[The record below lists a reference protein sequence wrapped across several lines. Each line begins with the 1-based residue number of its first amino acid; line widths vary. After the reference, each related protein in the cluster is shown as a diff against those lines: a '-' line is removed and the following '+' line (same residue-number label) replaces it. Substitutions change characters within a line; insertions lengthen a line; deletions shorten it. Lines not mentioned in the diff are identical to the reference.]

1 MSSRSTRQRKEV
13 ARRKYEKY
21 QERKRAEATRK
32 RHFRIIVAVVLVVA
46 LLIAGTFWVVGKGGD
61 DEGETPQTEPGTPL
75 VFSQPEQVL
84 AEGTP
89 ATATLQTNKGTISFD
104 LNTKDAP
111 KNSNSLA
118 FLAQQGFF
126 DATPCHRLTTDPSL
140 SVLQCGS
147 PDGSGNGGPGY
158 TVEDENLPKSGDDNY
173 PAGTVAM
180 AEPAG
185 GEAGSQFFLVYEDST
200 LPPDYTVVGEITE
213 GLNVLR
219 AIGKDGTANGTGDG
233 PPIKPITIETF
244 AVDQA

>member
-21 QERKRAEATRK
+21 QERKRAEAARK
-32 RHFRIIVAVVLVVA
+32 RHFRIILVVIVIVA
-46 LLIAGTFWVVGKGGD
+46 LLIAATFWVVSMTD
-61 DEGETPQTEPGTPL
+61 NGEEEPQTQPGNPL

-84 AEGTP
+84 AAGTS
-89 ATATLQTNKGTISFD
+89 ATATLQTNKGTITFD
-104 LNTKDAP
+104 LNTEQAP

-118 FLAQQGFF
+118 FLAGQGFF
-126 DATPCHRLTTDPSL
+126 DATPCHRLTTDPTL

-147 PDGSGNGGPGY
+147 PDGSANGGPGY
-158 TVEDENLPKSGDDNY
+158 TVEDENLPKAGDGNY

-200 LPPDYTVVGEITE
+200 LPPDYTIVGEITK
-213 GLNVLR
+213 GLDVLR
-219 AIGKDGTANGTGDG
+219 AIGKDGTTNGTSDG

-244 AVDQA
+244 TVDQA